1 VNSLIPLS
9 VAVPMVVAAV
19 LVAISPLLPRRLV
32 DSITIATAGSVL
44 AMCVL
49 VMFRSASM
57 PSVYWFGGW
66 TPSAGHAIGI
76 CFVADPVSAGLA
88 ALIAGL
94 VLASMVFA
102 WRYFEEVGT
111 LFHAL
116 MMIFLAAMVGF
127 SWTGDLFNLF
137 VFFELMSV
145 VAYALTGYKI
155 EEESALEGAINFG
168 VTNSVG
174 ALFVL
179 LGIALLYGRAG
190 ALNMAE
196 IGRILAAHPPDGLVI
211 CAFTFIAAGFL
222 VKAAMLPFHFWLS
235 DAHAVAPTPVCVLF
249 SGVMVELGLY
259 AVVRVYWT
267 IFSGIP
273 QFSAAFHTVLLG
285 FGVATAVVGAVMC
298 LLQRHLKRLL
308 AFSTISHMGL
318 FACGVA
324 LLGPVGLAG
333 AAIYVVGH
341 GLVKGALFICSGIVL
356 NETGS
361 VDEIALSSHP
371 VASPFTIIVYAAA
384 ALGLAGLPP
393 FCTAAGKSL
402 IEHAAHGW
410 EARLIEVVMVFA
422 SALTAAAVLRAGG
435 RIFFGWGTPPGEE
448 QKAPTEEETEPEIP
462 GRRLLPSV
470 MLPPAAALVALAILI
485 GITPS
490 LAHYVVSASARLE
503 DRKGYLAQVLEG
515 HASQVTAPPAPEIS
529 QTSNFIAVGLA
540 IAIALFALFSKGL
553 PRRVRAV
560 IDPAID
566 ALHQIHSGAI
576 ADYIAWLVVG
586 VAAFG
591 LALNFLL

>member
-1 VNSLIPLS
+1 
-9 VAVPMVVAAV
+9 MVVAAA
-19 LVAISPLLPRRLV
+19 LVAVSPLLPRRVV
-32 DSITIATAGSVL
+32 DSAAVATAGSVL
-44 AMCVL
+44 AMCIAILLRVRQAP
-49 VMFRSASM
+49 V
-57 PSVYWFGGW
+57 VYWFGDWLPKG
-66 TPSAGHAIGI
+66 ARAIGI
-76 CFVADPVSAGLA
+76 CFVADPISAGLA
-88 ALIAGL
+88 ALVATL
-94 VLASMVFA
+94 VLAAMVFS
-102 WRYFEEVGT
+102 WRYFEEIGT

-127 SWTGDLFNLF
+127 SWTGDIFNLF

-196 IGRILAAHPPDGLVI
+196 IGRRLAAHRLDGLVI

-222 VKAAMLPFHFWLS
+222 VKAALLPFHFWLS

-259 AVVRVYWT
+259 AVVRIYWT

-273 QFSAAFHTVLLG
+273 QFAAAVHGLLLG
-285 FGVATAVVGAVMC
+285 FGVATAVIGAVMC

-324 LLGPVGLAG
+324 LLGPIGLAG
-333 AAIYVVGH
+333 SAIYMVGH
-341 GLVKGALFICSGIVL
+341 GLIKGALFICAGIVL
-356 NETGS
+356 NEAEC
-361 VDEIALSSHP
+361 VDEIDLASRP
-371 VASPFTIIVYAAA
+371 VASPFTIVVYAAA

-393 FCTAAGKSL
+393 FCTATGKSL
-402 IEHAAHGW
+402 IEHAARGY
-410 EARLIEVVMVFA
+410 EAGLIEAVMVFS

-435 RIFFGWGTPPGEE
+435 RIFFGFAKVPGEE
-448 QKAPTEEETEPEIP
+448 QGAPTEERSEPETQ
-462 GRRLLPSV
+462 GRRFLPSV
-470 MLPPAAALVALAILI
+470 MLPPAAALVGLAIFL
-485 GITPS
+485 GLLPS
-490 LAHYVVSASARLE
+490 LAPWAIAASSRLE
-503 DRKGYLAQVLEG
+503 NRNAYVAQVLEG
-515 HASQVTAPPAPEIS
+515 RTTQVNAPAAPEAS
-529 QTSNFIAVGLA
+529 WTLDCVSVGVA
-540 IAIALFALFSKGL
+540 IVIALFALFGRGL
-553 PRRVRAV
+553 PQAFQRV
-560 IDPAID
+560 INPAIGQ
-566 ALHQIHSGAI
+566 LHRIHSGAI
-576 ADYIAWLVVG
+576 GDYVTWMIVG

-591 LALNFLL
+591 LALNFLTG